1 MNKLKKPIADTPD
14 VGWMQ
19 KIFGKTIEVI
29 EVIAIVVV
37 AIFVANLLGLM

>member
-1 MNKLKKPIADTPD
+1 MSKLKKTVAETPD
-14 VGWMQ
+14 VGPLQ